1 MATMLTFQYEA
12 KNRVGTVVKGTV
24 TAESEE
30 AAQNRVK
37 GLGLTVVSMRT
48 KGREL
53 NLNLFKSTKVTSKDL
68 KTFTRQFAT
77 MIDSGLPLVQCLEI
91 LGGQSDNK
99 YFGKTVLEI
108 KGYVEGGSTFSE
120 ALAKYPRVFDELFVA
135 LVAAGEVGGILDTIL
150 KRLADYI
157 EKREQLERRIK
168 GAMVYPVA
176 ILVITVLVVT
186 VMLQKVIPTF
196 VDMFSSFGAADALP
210 GPTQFVVGLS
220 EAFQAH
226 FIPIVVFLIGVPIAI
241 KFSLRQPKIRA
252 TMHRVYLVLP
262 ILGPV
267 IRKIAVARFTRTLG
281 TLLSSGVPIMDAM
294 TTVAK
299 AAGNVVIERAIL
311 FARERISEGRNMSEP
326 LADAKVF
333 PGMVVQMIAVGEQT
347 GALDVMCNKIAD
359 FYDEEVDVAVASL
372 TSLLEPLMMVVIGGI
387 VGGMVIAMY
396 LPVFSMAGAI
406 KAE

>member
-1 MATMLTFQYEA
+1 MLTFMYEA
-12 KNRVGTVVKGTV
+12 KNRTGAVVKGTL
-24 TAESEE
+24 TAETED
-30 AAQNRVK
+30 AAQQRLK
-37 GLGLTVVSMRT
+37 GMGLTVSTIRNTGKDLNFNFLQRKGVST
-48 KGREL
+48 
-53 NLNLFKSTKVTSKDL
+53 KDL
-68 KTFTRQFAT
+68 KTFSRQFAT

-99 YFGKTVLEI
+99 YFGKCVLEI
-108 KGYVEGGSTFSE
+108 KSHVEGGSTFSE
-120 ALAKYPRVFDELFVA
+120 ALAKYPRIFDELFVA
-135 LVAAGEVGGILDTIL
+135 LVAAGEVGGILDTIM

-176 ILVITVLVVT
+176 ILVITVVVVT

-196 VDMFSSFGAADALP
+196 VEMFESFGAADALP
-210 GPTQFVVGLS
+210 GPTKFVVGLS
-220 EAFQAH
+220 EAFQSH
-226 FIPIVVFLIGVPIAI
+226 FISIMITLFAIPIGLKLA
-241 KFSLRQPKIRA
+241 LRQPKVRA
-252 TMHRVYLVLP
+252 VMHRLYLVLP
-262 ILGPV
+262 IVGPV

-281 TLLSSGVPIMDAM
+281 TLLSSGVPILDALM
-294 TTVAK
+294 TVSK

-311 FARERISEGRNMSEP
+311 FARNRISEGRNMSEP

-359 FYDEEVDVAVASL
+359 FYDEEVDVAVAAL

-396 LPVFSMAGAI
+396 LPVFNMAGAI

>member
-1 MATMLTFQYEA
+1 MATTLTFKYEA
-12 KNRVGTVVKGTV
+12 KNRTGAVIKGTV
-24 TAESEE
+24 TAENEE
-30 AAQNRVK
+30 AAQQRIK
-37 GLGLTVVSMRT
+37 GQGLTVVSIRPMA
-48 KGREL
+48 KEL
-53 NLNLFKSTKVTSKDL
+53 NLDFLQRKSASSKDL

-91 LGGQSDNK
+91 LGSQSDNK
-99 YFGKTVLEI
+99 YFAKSILEI
-108 KGYVEGGSTFSE
+108 KGHVEGGSTFSE
-120 ALAKYPRVFDELFVA
+120 ALAKFPNLFDELFVA

-168 GAMVYPVA
+168 GAMVYPIA
-176 ILVITVLVVT
+176 ILVITIAVVT

-196 VDMFSSFGAADALP
+196 VDMFEGFGAADSLP
-210 GPTQFVVGLS
+210 GPTKFVVALS
-220 EAFQAH
+220 EGFQNNFWVIIGS
-226 FIPIVVFLIGVPIAI
+226 FIVIPFAL
-241 KFSLRQPKIRA
+241 KFALRQPKVRHF
-252 TMHRVYLVLP
+252 MHRVYLILP
-262 ILGPV
+262 VVGPV
-267 IRKIAVARFTRTLG
+267 VRKIAVARFTRTLG
-281 TLLSSGVPIMDAM
+281 TLLSSGVPILDALS
-294 TTVAK
+294 TVAK

-372 TSLLEPLMMVVIGGI
+372 TSLLEPMMMVVIGGI
-387 VGGMVIAMY
+387 VGGIIIAMY
-396 LPVFSMAGAI
+396 LPIFSMAGAI
-406 KAE
+406 KSE